1 VRAARRAPTGEPIRC
16 ANCNC
21 DSTCL
26 WRRDKEDPNRT
37 LCNACGIYKT
47 NNGFDRPTNGL
58 FPFWKNGKERVVRRS
73 VSDTAGQAERQ
84 LPMMHAAHIS
94 LHVCACVH

>member
-1 VRAARRAPTGEPIRC
+1 VTPKRGSPARAARRTNTGEPIRC
-16 ANCNC
+16 ANCDC

-26 WRRDKEDPNRT
+26 WRRDKEDPSRT

-47 NNGFDRPTNGL
+47 NNGIDRPTNGM

-73 VSDTAGQAERQ
+73 VSGT
-84 LPMMHAAHIS
+84 I
-94 LHVCACVH
+94 